1 MSGWLAEVICRRSH
15 YYHYWGLAAVAGL
28 SLGLRFWGLGR
39 FDEWVFD
46 EVYYV
51 QFARAYLA
59 GETVFDAHPPLG
71 KYAIAL
77 GIGLS
82 SHLPWAEGGESA
94 LTAVSYRWMNA
105 FVGSLIPLLVVGICR
120 TLTGQVLNRQTPNH
134 QTLNHQTL
142 ARPYF
147 ALLAGGFVAID
158 GLFITESR
166 YALIN
171 IYVVFFGLLGHWLW
185 LRSRLVESKRSCL
198 YHLLSGV
205 AVGAAAAT
213 KWNGLGYVLSL
224 LVWEGWQFADRD
236 AVRHNLKSAHKSV
249 HNPAHNPVQM
259 SVLVKSILYR
269 ALCLGLVPLLTYC
282 LVWWPHLR
290 LNGTGFWALHRGLF
304 LFHQGLDT
312 VQSACSGWFTWPLL
326 LKPIPYWYE
335 AAGERVYVVNNL
347 GNPALWW
354 LSGAAVLLVGANKV
368 LECRQRRPARDGVTT
383 YLLIGYLANWLPWV
397 VVGRCTYIY
406 LFMPAAV
413 FGFALLAWLL
423 SGWLVVEKPRKTR
436 LLGGLLLSVIA
447 LSFFF
452 WLPLSLGLPLTPEQL
467 QLRWWLP
474 SWT

>member
-1 MSGWLAEVICRRSH
+1 MSRGLAEVICRRSH
-15 YYHYWGLAAVAGL
+15 HYYYWGLAAVAGL
-28 SLGLRFWGLGR
+28 SFGLRFWGLGR

-77 GIGLS
+77 GIWLS
-82 SHLPWAEGGESA
+82 SHLPWVGGAEPE
-94 LTAVSYRWMNA
+94 LTAASYRWMNA
-105 FVGSLIPLLVVGICR
+105 LVGSLIPLLVVGICQ
-120 TLTGQVLNRQTPNH
+120 TLTCQTLNRQILNR

-142 ARPYF
+142 ARPCF

-158 GLFITESR
+158 GLFVTESR

-185 LRSRLVESKRSCL
+185 LRASLAERKRRCF
-198 YHLLSGV
+198 YQLLSGV

-224 LVWEGWQFADRD
+224 IVWEGWQFADWD
-236 AVRHNLKSAHKSV
+236 AARPTLEPVHKPAHKLR
-249 HNPAHNPVQM
+249 QM
-259 SVLVKSILYR
+259 SVSAKSILYR
-269 ALCLGLVPLLTYC
+269 VLCLGLVPLLTYC

-290 LNGTGFWALHRGLF
+290 LNETGFWALHRGLF

-312 VQSACSGWFTWPLL
+312 VQTACSDWFTWPLL

-354 LSGAAVLLVGANKV
+354 LSGAAVLLVSADK
-368 LECRQRRPARDGVTT
+368 LLRCRQRRPVREGVTT

-397 VVGRCTYIY
+397 VVERCTYIY

-423 SGWLVVEKPRKTR
+423 SGWLVAEKPRKTR
-436 LLGGLLLSVIA
+436 LLGGLLLGAIA